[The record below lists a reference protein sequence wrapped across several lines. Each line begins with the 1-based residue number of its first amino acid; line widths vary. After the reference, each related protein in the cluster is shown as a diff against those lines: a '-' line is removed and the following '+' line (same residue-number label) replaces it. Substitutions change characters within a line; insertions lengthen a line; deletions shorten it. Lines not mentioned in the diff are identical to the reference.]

1 LMISNRIVNARSN
14 RSFSKIKFYYN
25 LSVLALR
32 ILKSEGPVCL
42 LWNLNHFLTK
52 KRCNSSFD
60 YNRYILE
67 SEPSIEDLIAQ
78 RHQSFQFAYRPLMSV
93 IIPVYNPPSEI
104 LEKTLDSI
112 VSQSYD
118 NWEICI
124 ADGNSSERG
133 IRDLLQIYAD
143 KYPNIHVLF
152 LTENLGISENTNIA
166 VKMARGEFIALLDHD
181 DIISPH
187 ALFEIVHHFN
197 ENSDADI
204 VYSDEDKID
213 IQDHRFDPFFK
224 PKYSPELL
232 NGMNYLIHFTIIRKS
247 LFDAVNGF
255 KKEFDGAQDYDLFF
269 RCIENGAHI
278 SHIPK
283 VLYHWRILDSSSSQ
297 STAIKPWIYDIGIKA
312 VQDHLD
318 RGNIRALVKH
328 GGGVHLTKVEY
339 EIDGTPAVDILV
351 PTRRLSQFKRCL
363 NELKKTRYRNYLL
376 HAIING
382 ANEYRVVTIN
392 SSDGRELIPFTDVG
406 TGLIGPSLPY
416 NWSKMNNVA
425 LKQTI
430 SPYVVTLNDDVYL
443 KTDDWLEQFLM
454 FAQLN
459 QVGSVGCL
467 LLNPDGSI
475 QHAGAY
481 ITDDG
486 LGDHCFK
493 GLDPHSLEFN
503 GILQIPRECSAVTSA
518 CMMVRREVFEKNG
531 YFDENLRNYDDF
543 EFSIRLLKN
552 GYSHIFTPYVWGYHD
567 ESKTRPLI
575 INPAMINY
583 LKDKTMP
590 VKELY
595 YRNEWEMMLKRK
607 QENDIHP

>member
-1 LMISNRIVNARSN
+1 MNSNRIVHAWSN
-14 RSFSKIKFYYN
+14 RLFSRIKYCYN

-42 LWNLNHFLTK
+42 WWNLNHFLK
-52 KRCNSSFD
+52 KRCTSSFD
-60 YNRYILE
+60 YSRYIQE
-67 SEPSIEDLIAQ
+67 SEPSVEELIAQ
-78 RHQSFQFAYRPLMSV
+78 RNQSFRYPYRPLISV
-93 IIPVYNPPSEI
+93 IIPVYNPPCDI
-104 LEKTLDSI
+104 LEKTLDSV

-118 NWEICI
+118 NWEVCI
-124 ADGNSSERG
+124 VDGNSDERK
-133 IRDLLQIYAD
+133 IRDLLQTYAD
-143 KYPNIHVLF
+143 RYPNIRVHF

-166 VKMARGEFIALLDHD
+166 EKMSQGEFIALLDHD
-181 DIISPH
+181 DQISPH
-187 ALFEIVHHFN
+187 ALFEIVHHLN
-197 ENSDADI
+197 DNPQTDI
-204 VYSDEDKID
+204 VYTDEDKID
-213 IQDHRFDPFFK
+213 NRENRFDPFFK

-269 RCIENGAHI
+269 RCIENGANI
-278 SHIPK
+278 SHLPK
-283 VLYHWRILDSSSSQ
+283 VLYHWRSLESSSSQ
-297 STAIKPWIYDIGIKA
+297 STAIKPWIYDIGKKA

-318 RGNIRALVKH
+318 RCSIRATVKS
-328 GGGVHLTKVEY
+328 GGGVTLNKVQYVIE
-339 EIDGTPAVDILV
+339 GSPPVDILI
-351 PTRRLSQFKRCL
+351 PTRKLPQFKKCL
-363 NELKKTRYRNYLL
+363 NALKKTRYKNYSI

-382 ANEYRVVTIN
+382 TNEYRVVTIT
-392 SSDGRELIPFTDVG
+392 SPDGRELIQFTDG
-406 TGLIGPSLPY
+406 RTGLIGPKLPY
-416 NWSKMNNVA
+416 NWSKMNNIA
-425 LKQTI
+425 LKQTL

-443 KTDDWLEQFLM
+443 KTDDWLEKFLM
-454 FAQLN
+454 YAQLN

-475 QHAGAY
+475 QHAGSY

-493 GLDPHSLEFN
+493 GLDPHSLECN
-503 GILQIPRECSAVTSA
+503 GILQIPRECSGVTSA
-518 CMMVRREVFEKNG
+518 CMMVRREVFDKNG

-543 EFSIRLLKN
+543 EFSIRLLKK
-552 GYSHIFTPYVWGYHD
+552 GYSHIFTPYVCGFHD
-567 ESKTRPLI
+567 ESQTRPLI

-595 YRNEWEMMLKRK
+595 YRHEWEMMIQRK
-607 QENDIHP
+607 QENEICR